1 MTLLEIVFFFKFT
14 SSRLYFNFTSTPTPS
29 MSCLSP
35 SFFTSSK
42 YEYFHNFLCGE
53 EFAEVSQQLPHYN
66 IFIVVVVVVVGVIVI
81 IITLE
86 MVTMNR
92 DKYEIILVN
101 FITRLH
107 R

>member
-1 MTLLEIVFFFKFT
+1 
-14 SSRLYFNFTSTPTPS
+14 

-35 SFFTSSK
+35 SFFASSK

-66 IFIVVVVVVVGVIVI
+66 IFIVVVVVGVIVI

-101 FITRLH
+101 FITRLY